1 MQVELSTS
9 LAYAW
14 DQGTK
19 AERTLSKLNANSRPA
34 TRASL
39 VTAAPTPRSTR
50 IACRTRPARRTPRAA
65 AQATAVRSTRPTS
78 RARSST
84 AKADH
89 GMFLA
94 TGKTQPGP
102 MVVTAKNDKGSHW
115 LLLCR
120 KVADDDNGMTKT
132 KTFTDMAMAMIGTN
146 PKTGRTCFFQN
157 SIGSGKDGSKVPH
170 LGDVEKSTAVWSS
183 NVQNYY
189 SGTCHGE
196 SAFVHSPWIDGAKR
210 GNGKP
215 IVPKAGEHP
224 DFLISDLSAPYNIV
238 AADKLG
244 FSIPK
249 QLVSDE
255 VGACNNCHRLAGGT
269 LKNFAN
275 WSTGTGEEYF
285 SNITDFGKKFENS
298 HWMAP
303 RKDGITE
310 ATWDASK
317 YGQALKFME
326 KCNNNSADP
335 TCLWAD
341 VPPGNFN
348 NPKVER

>member
-1 MQVELSTS
+1 MEEYGKKCVEELGEIPFFKKLANGKYDTFDCRDFKGTGEGHDPVAMDGVEGSLIPLTVDDQKREKCDGEGPNGQKSFSSYDCVSKCDHAEFLSEGCEVGPT
-9 LAYAW
+9 
-14 DQGTK
+14 
-19 AERTLSKLNANSRPA
+19 
-34 TRASL
+34 
-39 VTAAPTPRSTR
+39 VT
-50 IACRTRPARRTPRAA
+50 
-65 AQATAVRSTRPTS
+65 
-78 RARSST
+78 
-84 AKADH
+84 H
-89 GMFLA
+89 
-94 TGKTQPGP
+94 
-102 MVVTAKNDKGSHW
+102 AKNDKGSHW

-120 KVADDDNGMTKT
+120 KVADDGKGMTKT
-132 KTFTDMAMAMIGTN
+132 KTFTDMAMIGHN

-170 LGDVEKSTAVWSS
+170 PADVEKSTTVWSS
-183 NVQNYY
+183 YVQNYC
-189 SGTCHGE
+189 SGTCHAE

-210 GNGKP
+210 ANGKP
-215 IVPKAGEHP
+215 VVPKAGENP

-269 LKNFAN
+269 LQNFAK
-275 WSTGTGEEYF
+275 WSTGTGDEYF

-303 RKDGITE
+303 RAVADGLND
-310 ATWDASK
+310 ANWDASK

-326 KCNNNSADP
+326 KCANNSADP
-335 TCLWAD
+335 SCIWAD
-341 VPPGNFN
+341 VPRGKFN